1 MGKAQFRFTFLV
13 GLLLASITSLSAQA
27 EKSYHQ
33 SLPIDDAKKIVVQVA
48 DNIEIIPWMGNT
60 ILVETKVQLTNANID
75 VLNYIV
81 KQGRYDVAIEKDDT
95 VLRIVSKNP
104 TRAPIRIKNVDCFE
118 TVTVKIFVP
127 EEFKAVRANELEMK

>member
-1 MGKAQFRFTFLV
+1 MKKAQFRFM
-13 GLLLASITSLSAQA
+13 LLIGVFFVSILSLSAQA

-33 SLPIDDAKKIVVQVA
+33 SLPIDDASKIVVQVA

-60 ILVETKVQLTNANID
+60 ILVETKVQLTNASVDI
-75 VLNYIV
+75 LNYIV
-81 KQGRYDVAIEKDDT
+81 KQGRYDVAIEKEGT
-95 VLRIVSKNP
+95 LMRIVSKNP

-127 EEFKAVRANELEMK
+127 EEFKAVKVNELEMK